1 MRHIDMRVGTTC
13 TQAHNVGRYIIY
25 ISNYRFRTLRY
36 LPTAN
41 AGVHGIMSKN
51 NSQLYQ
57 PFVCDRRSE
66 YRFAPQ
72 VVRST
77 LCRLVLL
84 RWFVASSNNTT
95 THQAQAHTGTK
106 KRKTE
111 RKSGALRW
119 EKVEGRG
126 HRGVFFFHTNR
137 SVRAFV
143 VILTDSPALS
153 SSWYFHVTALVS
165 CCFSQWIPVDSVGPG
180 RSSFARREGPLRGPA
195 KRGRERSGKRAVGRV
210 ASEPSWVARRA
221 FRRGHNCQQAWTSNS
236 VRERGE

>member
-36 LPTAN
+36 LPTVN

-106 KRKTE
+106 KKKNGTE
-111 RKSGALRW
+111 IGGAPMG
-119 EKVEGRG
+119 KGGGEGTPRC
-126 HRGVFFFHTNR
+126 VFFSHKPQR
-137 SVRAFV
+137 SRFRG
-143 VILTDSPALS
+143 
-153 SSWYFHVTALVS
+153 YF
-165 CCFSQWIPVDSVGPG
+165 D
-180 RSSFARREGPLRGPA
+180 R
-195 KRGRERSGKRAVGRV
+195 
-210 ASEPSWVARRA
+210 
-221 FRRGHNCQQAWTSNS
+221 
-236 VRERGE
+236 